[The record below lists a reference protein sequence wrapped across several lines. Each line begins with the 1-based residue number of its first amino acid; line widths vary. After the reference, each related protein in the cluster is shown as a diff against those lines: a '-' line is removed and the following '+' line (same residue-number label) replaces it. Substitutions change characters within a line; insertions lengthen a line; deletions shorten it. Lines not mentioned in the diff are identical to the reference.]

1 MNYKAFYRTYRP
13 TSFNEVVGQ
22 DHIVKTLV
30 NLIKMDKIFHGYLF
44 SGPRG
49 TGKTSIAKIFANAIN
64 CIHANNKEDIC
75 IRCKNNINKSL
86 DIIEIDAASNNS
98 VNDVRAIRE
107 QIEFAPTNS
116 PYKIY
121 IIDEVHML
129 SKGAFNAL
137 LMTLEE
143 PPKHAIFIL
152 ATTDPDK
159 IPDTILSRVQKY
171 NFKRINKHIIEKQL
185 RYVFNKENISYDE
198 ESIEMIANLANGSL
212 RDALSIADQIN
223 AYSNSQITFQNI
235 IDIFGLSTIESQI
248 HLINLLA
255 QKSIAK
261 SLEYFDL
268 LVDNG
273 IDINKFIVS
282 LINLLKDYLVYQNTN
297 NVHLLE
303 IKDPKILNSI
313 ILKQEIV
320 YKVLDVLIEL
330 LENIKYSNIP
340 QQLFQLAIIK
350 ICSFEGSSIDVEKK
364 DLYDTKD
371 LLSTSTTTNQL
382 EIKAKKANVDFSTSQ
397 YRDITDEYF
406 ASPNLDQLKN
416 TTPLETDE
424 KIIPNIVLPNK
435 EHETKT
441 VLADFSN
448 QKIADAFQDISSY
461 STSST
466 SLLNK
471 NINNT
476 IEKKL
481 SNYQEDLDPSMLNL
495 DEDSIN
501 ENIIDQTTEL
511 LNISHEKD
519 GSDQEINESLLSDY
533 DTNKQIFDTNEFYT
547 NKNSNELNDA
557 NKIQIENNKEH
568 ETKEFN
574 FNQNDK
580 NSTTTQLDQPNLSKQ
595 NIINLFLL
603 AKKDTFE
610 IFKKKLEKA
619 SCDATE
625 EYDVY
630 SVLIKEV
637 KFVASSNDYIL
648 VSSKED
654 WVIEDIN
661 SKYNEPKFK
670 EFIAKYF
677 GNNVHFFAIKKYD
690 YNLSKELFSEL
701 KKNKQTPPA
710 IPLDT
715 IDHSKNLQNKNDNLL
730 NDLESK
736 SKMIFGNFFSRKK
749 E

>member
-13 TSFNEVVGQ
+13 TSFDEVVGQ

-75 IRCKNNINKSL
+75 ARCKENVNKSL

-143 PPKHAIFIL
+143 PPKHVIFIL

-185 RYVFNKENISYDE
+185 RFVFDKEHISYDN
-198 ESIEMIANLANGSL
+198 ESVEMIASLANGSL

-297 NVHLLE
+297 NVHLVEL
-303 IKDPKILNSI
+303 KDPKILNSI
-313 ILKQEIV
+313 ILKPEIV

-330 LENIKYSNIP
+330 LENIKYSDIP

-364 DLYDTKD
+364 DL
-371 LLSTSTTTNQL
+371 LATSTTTNQL

-416 TTPLETDE
+416 TTPLETNE
-424 KIIPNIVLPNK
+424 QIIPNVVLPNK

-441 VLADFSN
+441 ILADFSN
-448 QKIADAFQDISSY
+448 QKIADAFQDISDN
-461 STSST
+461 TSST
-466 SLLNK
+466 SMLNK
-471 NINNT
+471 SINHT

-481 SNYQEDLDPSMLNL
+481 NDYQEDLDTSLLNL
-495 DEDSIN
+495 NEDSTN

-519 GSDQEINESLLSDY
+519 GSAQEINESLLRGY
-533 DTNKQIFDTNEFYT
+533 DTNKQIFDTNEFYP
-547 NKNSNELNDA
+547 NKNQNETQNLT
-557 NKIQIENNKEH
+557 NNKNINNSET

-580 NSTTTQLDQPNLSKQ
+580 KTNTTQLNQATNLSKQ

-637 KFVASSNDYIL
+637 RFVSSSNDYIL

-661 SKYNEPKFK
+661 SKCNELKFK
-670 EFIAKYF
+670 EFISKYF
-677 GNNVHFFAIKKYD
+677 GNNIHFFAIKKDD

-710 IPLDT
+710 VPLDA
-715 IDHSKNLQNKNDNLL
+715 IDHSMSVQNKNDHLL
-730 NDLESK
+730 NDVESK
-736 SKMIFGNFFSRKK
+736 SKMIFGNLFSRKK

>member
-13 TSFNEVVGQ
+13 TSFDEVVGQ

-75 IRCKNNINKSL
+75 ARCKENVNKSL

-143 PPKHAIFIL
+143 PPKHVIFIL

-185 RYVFNKENISYDE
+185 RFVFDQEHISYDN
-198 ESIEMIANLANGSL
+198 ESVEMIASLANGSL

-297 NVHLLE
+297 NVHLVEL
-303 IKDPKILNSI
+303 KDPKILNSI
-313 ILKQEIV
+313 ILKPEIV

-330 LENIKYSNIP
+330 LENIKYSDIP

-364 DLYDTKD
+364 DL
-371 LLSTSTTTNQL
+371 LATSTTTNQL

-416 TTPLETDE
+416 TTPLETNE
-424 KIIPNIVLPNK
+424 QIIPNVVLPNK

-441 VLADFSN
+441 ILADFSN
-448 QKIADAFQDISSY
+448 QKIADAFQDISDN
-461 STSST
+461 TSST
-466 SLLNK
+466 SILNK
-471 NINNT
+471 SINHT

-481 SNYQEDLDPSMLNL
+481 NDYQEDLDTSLLNL
-495 DEDSIN
+495 NEDSTN

-519 GSDQEINESLLSDY
+519 GSAQEINESLLRGY
-533 DTNKQIFDTNEFYT
+533 DTNKQIFDTNEFYP
-547 NKNSNELNDA
+547 NKNQNETQNLT
-557 NKIQIENNKEH
+557 NNKSINNSET

-580 NSTTTQLDQPNLSKQ
+580 KTNTTQLNQATNLSKQ

-637 KFVASSNDYIL
+637 RFVSSSNDYIL

-661 SKYNEPKFK
+661 SKCNELKFK
-670 EFIAKYF
+670 EFISKYF
-677 GNNVHFFAIKKYD
+677 GNNIHFFAIKKDD

-710 IPLDT
+710 VPLEA
-715 IDHSKNLQNKNDNLL
+715 IDHSMSVQNKNDHLL
-730 NDLESK
+730 NDVESK
-736 SKMIFGNFFSRKK
+736 SKMIFGNLFSRKK

>member
-13 TSFNEVVGQ
+13 TSFDEVVGQ

-75 IRCKNNINKSL
+75 TRCKENVNKSL

-143 PPKHAIFIL
+143 PPKHVIFIL

-185 RYVFNKENISYDE
+185 RFVFDQEHISYDN
-198 ESIEMIANLANGSL
+198 ESVEMIASLANGSL

-297 NVHLLE
+297 NVHLVEL
-303 IKDPKILNSI
+303 KDPKILNSI
-313 ILKQEIV
+313 ILKPEIV

-330 LENIKYSNIP
+330 LENIKYSDIP

-364 DLYDTKD
+364 DL
-371 LLSTSTTTNQL
+371 LATSTTTNQL
-382 EIKAKKANVDFSTSQ
+382 EIKAKKSNVDFSTSQ

-416 TTPLETDE
+416 TTPLETNE
-424 KIIPNIVLPNK
+424 QIIPNVVLPNK

-441 VLADFSN
+441 ILADFSN
-448 QKIADAFQDISSY
+448 QKIADAFQDISDN
-461 STSST
+461 TSST
-466 SLLNK
+466 SILNK
-471 NINNT
+471 SINHT

-481 SNYQEDLDPSMLNL
+481 NDYQEDLDTSLLNL
-495 DEDSIN
+495 NEDSTN

-519 GSDQEINESLLSDY
+519 GSAQEINESLLRGY
-533 DTNKQIFDTNEFYT
+533 DTNKQIFDTNEFYP
-547 NKNSNELNDA
+547 NKNQNETQNLT
-557 NKIQIENNKEH
+557 NNKNINNSET

-580 NSTTTQLDQPNLSKQ
+580 KTNTTQLNQATNLSKQ

-637 KFVASSNDYIL
+637 RFVSSSNDYIL

-661 SKYNEPKFK
+661 SKCNELKFK
-670 EFIAKYF
+670 EFISKYF
-677 GNNVHFFAIKKYD
+677 GNNIHFFAIKKDD

-710 IPLDT
+710 VPLEA
-715 IDHSKNLQNKNDNLL
+715 IDHSMSMQNKNDHLL
-730 NDLESK
+730 NDVESK
-736 SKMIFGNFFSRKK
+736 SKMIFGNLFSRKK

>member
-13 TSFNEVVGQ
+13 TSFDEVVGQ

-75 IRCKNNINKSL
+75 ARCKENVNKSL

-143 PPKHAIFIL
+143 PPKHVIFIL

-185 RYVFNKENISYDE
+185 RFVFDQEHISYDN
-198 ESIEMIANLANGSL
+198 ESVEMIASLANGSL

-297 NVHLLE
+297 NVHLVEL
-303 IKDPKILNSI
+303 KDPKILNSI
-313 ILKQEIV
+313 ILKPEIV

-330 LENIKYSNIP
+330 LENIKYSDIP

-364 DLYDTKD
+364 DL
-371 LLSTSTTTNQL
+371 LATSTTTNQL

-416 TTPLETDE
+416 TTPLETNE
-424 KIIPNIVLPNK
+424 QIIPNVVLPNK

-441 VLADFSN
+441 ILADFSN
-448 QKIADAFQDISSY
+448 QKIADAFQDISDN
-461 STSST
+461 TSST
-466 SLLNK
+466 SIINK
-471 NINNT
+471 SINHT

-481 SNYQEDLDPSMLNL
+481 NDYQEDLDTSLLNL
-495 DEDSIN
+495 NEDSTN

-519 GSDQEINESLLSDY
+519 GSAQEINESLLRGY
-533 DTNKQIFDTNEFYT
+533 DTNKQIFDTNEFYP
-547 NKNSNELNDA
+547 NKNQNETQNLT
-557 NKIQIENNKEH
+557 NNKNINNSET

-580 NSTTTQLDQPNLSKQ
+580 KTNTTQLNQATNLSKQ

-637 KFVASSNDYIL
+637 RFVSSSNDYIL

-661 SKYNEPKFK
+661 SKCNELKFK
-670 EFIAKYF
+670 EFISKYF
-677 GNNVHFFAIKKYD
+677 GNNIHFFAIKKDD

-710 IPLDT
+710 VPLEA
-715 IDHSKNLQNKNDNLL
+715 IDHSMSMQNKNDHLL
-730 NDLESK
+730 NDVESK
-736 SKMIFGNFFSRKK
+736 SKMIFGNLFSRKK

>member
-13 TSFNEVVGQ
+13 TSFDEVVGQ

-75 IRCKNNINKSL
+75 ARCKENVNKSL

-143 PPKHAIFIL
+143 PPKHVIFIL

-185 RYVFNKENISYDE
+185 RFVFDQEHISYDN
-198 ESIEMIANLANGSL
+198 ESVEMIASLANGSL

-297 NVHLLE
+297 NVHLVEL
-303 IKDPKILNSI
+303 KDPKILNSI
-313 ILKQEIV
+313 ILKPEIV

-330 LENIKYSNIP
+330 LENIKYSDIP

-364 DLYDTKD
+364 DL
-371 LLSTSTTTNQL
+371 LATSTTTNQL

-416 TTPLETDE
+416 TTPLETNE
-424 KIIPNIVLPNK
+424 QIIPNVVLPNK

-441 VLADFSN
+441 ILADFSN
-448 QKIADAFQDISSY
+448 QKIADAFQDISDN
-461 STSST
+461 TSST
-466 SLLNK
+466 SIINK
-471 NINNT
+471 SINHT

-481 SNYQEDLDPSMLNL
+481 NDYQEDLDTSLLNL
-495 DEDSIN
+495 NEDSTN

-519 GSDQEINESLLSDY
+519 GSAQEINESLLRGY
-533 DTNKQIFDTNEFYT
+533 DTNKQIFDTNEFYP
-547 NKNSNELNDA
+547 NKNQNETQNLT
-557 NKIQIENNKEH
+557 NNKSINNSET

-580 NSTTTQLDQPNLSKQ
+580 KTNTTQLNQATNLSKQ

-637 KFVASSNDYIL
+637 RFVSSSNDYIL

-661 SKYNEPKFK
+661 SKCNELKFK
-670 EFIAKYF
+670 EFISKYF
-677 GNNVHFFAIKKYD
+677 GNNIHFFAIKKDD

-710 IPLDT
+710 VPLDA
-715 IDHSKNLQNKNDNLL
+715 IDHSMSVQNKNDHLL
-730 NDLESK
+730 NDVESK
-736 SKMIFGNFFSRKK
+736 SKMIFGNLFSRKK

>member
-13 TSFNEVVGQ
+13 TSFDEVVGQ

-75 IRCKNNINKSL
+75 ARCKENVNKSL

-143 PPKHAIFIL
+143 PPKHVIFIL

-185 RYVFNKENISYDE
+185 RFVFDQEHISYDN
-198 ESIEMIANLANGSL
+198 ESVEMIASLANGSL

-297 NVHLLE
+297 NVHLVEL
-303 IKDPKILNSI
+303 KDPKILNSI
-313 ILKQEIV
+313 ILKPEIV

-330 LENIKYSNIP
+330 LENIKYSDIP

-364 DLYDTKD
+364 DL
-371 LLSTSTTTNQL
+371 LATSTTTNQL

-416 TTPLETDE
+416 TTPLETNE
-424 KIIPNIVLPNK
+424 QIIPNVVLPNK

-441 VLADFSN
+441 ILADFSN
-448 QKIADAFQDISSY
+448 QKIADAFQDISDN
-461 STSST
+461 TSST
-466 SLLNK
+466 SILNK
-471 NINNT
+471 SINHT

-481 SNYQEDLDPSMLNL
+481 NDYQEDLDTSLLNL
-495 DEDSIN
+495 NEDSTN

-519 GSDQEINESLLSDY
+519 GSAQEINESLLRGY

-547 NKNSNELNDA
+547 NKNQNETQNLT
-557 NKIQIENNKEH
+557 NNKSINNSET

-580 NSTTTQLDQPNLSKQ
+580 KTNATQLNQATNLSKQ

-637 KFVASSNDYIL
+637 RFVSSSNDYIL

-661 SKYNEPKFK
+661 SKCNELKFK
-670 EFIAKYF
+670 EFISKYF
-677 GNNVHFFAIKKYD
+677 GNNIHFFAIKKDD

-710 IPLDT
+710 VPLEA
-715 IDHSKNLQNKNDNLL
+715 IDHSMSMQNKNDHLL
-730 NDLESK
+730 NDVESK
-736 SKMIFGNFFSRKK
+736 SKMIFGNLFSRKK

>member
-13 TSFNEVVGQ
+13 TSFDEVVGQ

-75 IRCKNNINKSL
+75 ARCKENVNKSL

-143 PPKHAIFIL
+143 PPKHVIFIL

-185 RYVFNKENISYDE
+185 RFVFDQEHISYDN
-198 ESIEMIANLANGSL
+198 ESVEMIASLANGSL

-235 IDIFGLSTIESQI
+235 IDIFGLITIESQI

-297 NVHLLE
+297 NVHLVEL
-303 IKDPKILNSI
+303 KDPKILNSI
-313 ILKQEIV
+313 ILKPEIV

-330 LENIKYSNIP
+330 LENIKYSDIP

-364 DLYDTKD
+364 DL
-371 LLSTSTTTNQL
+371 LATSTTTNQL

-416 TTPLETDE
+416 TTPLETNE
-424 KIIPNIVLPNK
+424 QIIPNVVLPNK

-441 VLADFSN
+441 ILADFSN
-448 QKIADAFQDISSY
+448 QKIADAFQDISDN
-461 STSST
+461 TSST
-466 SLLNK
+466 SIINK
-471 NINNT
+471 SINHT

-481 SNYQEDLDPSMLNL
+481 NDYQEDLDTSLLNL
-495 DEDSIN
+495 NEDSTN

-519 GSDQEINESLLSDY
+519 GSAQEINESLLRGY
-533 DTNKQIFDTNEFYT
+533 DTNKQIFDTNEFYP
-547 NKNSNELNDA
+547 NKNQNETQNLT
-557 NKIQIENNKEH
+557 NNKNINNSET

-580 NSTTTQLDQPNLSKQ
+580 KTNTTQLNQATNLSKQ

-637 KFVASSNDYIL
+637 RFVSSSNDYIL

-661 SKYNEPKFK
+661 SKCNELKFK
-670 EFIAKYF
+670 EFISKYF
-677 GNNVHFFAIKKYD
+677 GNNIHFFAIKKDD

-710 IPLDT
+710 VPLEA
-715 IDHSKNLQNKNDNLL
+715 IDHSMSMQNKNEHLL
-730 NDLESK
+730 NDVESK
-736 SKMIFGNFFSRKK
+736 SKMIFGNLFSRKK

>member
-13 TSFNEVVGQ
+13 TSFDEVVGQ

-75 IRCKNNINKSL
+75 ARCKENVNKSL

-143 PPKHAIFIL
+143 PPKHVIFIL

-185 RYVFNKENISYDE
+185 RFVFDQEHISYDN
-198 ESIEMIANLANGSL
+198 ESVEMIASLANGSL

-297 NVHLLE
+297 NVHLVEL
-303 IKDPKILNSI
+303 KDPKILNSI
-313 ILKQEIV
+313 ILKPEIV

-330 LENIKYSNIP
+330 LENIKYSDIP

-364 DLYDTKD
+364 DL
-371 LLSTSTTTNQL
+371 LATSTTTNQL

-416 TTPLETDE
+416 TTPLETNE
-424 KIIPNIVLPNK
+424 QIIPNVVLPNK

-441 VLADFSN
+441 ILADFSN
-448 QKIADAFQDISSY
+448 QKIADAFQDISDN
-461 STSST
+461 TSST
-466 SLLNK
+466 SIINK
-471 NINNT
+471 SINHT

-481 SNYQEDLDPSMLNL
+481 NDYQEDLDTSLLNL
-495 DEDSIN
+495 NEDSTN

-519 GSDQEINESLLSDY
+519 GSAQEINESLLRGY
-533 DTNKQIFDTNEFYT
+533 DTNKQIFDTNEFYP
-547 NKNSNELNDA
+547 NKNQNETQNLT
-557 NKIQIENNKEH
+557 NNKSINNSET

-580 NSTTTQLDQPNLSKQ
+580 KTNTTQLNQATNLAKQ

-637 KFVASSNDYIL
+637 RFVSSSNDYIL

-661 SKYNEPKFK
+661 SKCNELKFK
-670 EFIAKYF
+670 EFISKYF
-677 GNNVHFFAIKKYD
+677 GNNIHFFAIKKDD

-710 IPLDT
+710 VPLEA
-715 IDHSKNLQNKNDNLL
+715 IDHSMSVQNKNDHLL
-730 NDLESK
+730 NDVESK
-736 SKMIFGNFFSRKK
+736 SKMIFGNLFSRKK

>member
-13 TSFNEVVGQ
+13 TSFDEVVGQ

-75 IRCKNNINKSL
+75 TRCKENVNKSL

-143 PPKHAIFIL
+143 PPKHVIFIL

-185 RYVFNKENISYDE
+185 RFVFDQEHISYDN
-198 ESIEMIANLANGSL
+198 ESVEMIASLANGSL

-297 NVHLLE
+297 NVHLVEL
-303 IKDPKILNSI
+303 KDPKILNSI
-313 ILKQEIV
+313 ILKPEIV

-330 LENIKYSNIP
+330 LENIKYSDIP

-364 DLYDTKD
+364 DL
-371 LLSTSTTTNQL
+371 LATSTTTNQL

-416 TTPLETDE
+416 TTPLETNE
-424 KIIPNIVLPNK
+424 QIIPNVVLPNK

-441 VLADFSN
+441 ILADFSN
-448 QKIADAFQDISSY
+448 QKIADAFQDISDN
-461 STSST
+461 TSST
-466 SLLNK
+466 SILNK
-471 NINNT
+471 SINHT

-481 SNYQEDLDPSMLNL
+481 NDYQEDLDTSLLNL
-495 DEDSIN
+495 NEDSTN

-519 GSDQEINESLLSDY
+519 GSAQEINESLLRGY
-533 DTNKQIFDTNEFYT
+533 DTNKQIFDTNEFYP
-547 NKNSNELNDA
+547 NKNQNETQNLN
-557 NKIQIENNKEH
+557 NNKSINDSET

-580 NSTTTQLDQPNLSKQ
+580 KTNATPLNQATNLSKQ

-637 KFVASSNDYIL
+637 RFVSSSNDYIL

-661 SKYNEPKFK
+661 SKCNELKFK
-670 EFIAKYF
+670 EFISKYF
-677 GNNVHFFAIKKYD
+677 GNNIHFFAIKKDD

-710 IPLDT
+710 VPLEA
-715 IDHSKNLQNKNDNLL
+715 IDHSMSVQNKNDHLL
-730 NDLESK
+730 NDVESK
-736 SKMIFGNFFSRKK
+736 SKMIFGNLFSRKK

>member
-13 TSFNEVVGQ
+13 TSFDEVVGQ

-75 IRCKNNINKSL
+75 ARCKENVNKSL

-143 PPKHAIFIL
+143 PPKHVIFIL

-185 RYVFNKENISYDE
+185 RFVFDQENISYDN
-198 ESIEMIANLANGSL
+198 ESVEMIASLANGSL

-297 NVHLLE
+297 NVHLVEL
-303 IKDPKILNSI
+303 KDPKILNSI
-313 ILKQEIV
+313 ILKPEIV

-330 LENIKYSNIP
+330 LENIKYSDIP

-364 DLYDTKD
+364 DL
-371 LLSTSTTTNQL
+371 LATSTTTNQL

-416 TTPLETDE
+416 TTPLETNE
-424 KIIPNIVLPNK
+424 QIIPNVVLPNK

-441 VLADFSN
+441 ILADFSN
-448 QKIADAFQDISSY
+448 QKIADAFQDISDN
-461 STSST
+461 TSST
-466 SLLNK
+466 SILNK
-471 NINNT
+471 SINHT

-481 SNYQEDLDPSMLNL
+481 NDYQEDLDTSLLNL
-495 DEDSIN
+495 NEDSTN

-519 GSDQEINESLLSDY
+519 GSAQEINESLLRGY
-533 DTNKQIFDTNEFYT
+533 DTNKQIFDTNEFYP
-547 NKNSNELNDA
+547 NKNQNETQNLT
-557 NKIQIENNKEH
+557 NNKNINNSET

-580 NSTTTQLDQPNLSKQ
+580 KTNTTQLNQATNLSKQ

-637 KFVASSNDYIL
+637 RFVSSSNDYIL

-661 SKYNEPKFK
+661 SKCNELKFK
-670 EFIAKYF
+670 EFISKYF
-677 GNNVHFFAIKKYD
+677 GNNIHFFAIKKDD

-710 IPLDT
+710 VPLEA
-715 IDHSKNLQNKNDNLL
+715 IDHSMSVQNKNDHLL
-730 NDLESK
+730 NDVESK
-736 SKMIFGNFFSRKK
+736 SKMIFGNLFSRKK